1 MKHALFQIPI
11 VAIGLFISSCA
22 GNKSTSGGSAQP
34 GTNTPASTATVNVKE
49 EPVSYTADSVTLAG
63 FIAYD
68 ENAQEK
74 RPLVLVV
81 PEWWGLTDYPRM
93 RAKMLAQLGYVA
105 MAVDMY
111 GSGKVAANPQ
121 EAQEL
126 AIPFYQN
133 PQLAKTRLEAA
144 LAKAKTLA
152 RVDTA
157 RAAAIGYCF
166 GGYVALNAA
175 KLGSDLDGVVSFHGS
190 LGGRA
195 ARQGY
200 EAKILVCHGGADGFV
215 PPAEVAS
222 FRKGLDSVGADYQFV
237 VYPEATH
244 AFTNPDATESGKKY
258 NMPIRYNAAA
268 DSASWRDMKAFFARI
283 F

>member
-1 MKHALFQIPI
+1 MKHTLFQIPI

-22 GNKSTSGGSAQP
+22 GNKSTGGGSAQP
-34 GTNTPASTATVNVKE
+34 DTNTPATTATVNVKE
-49 EPVSYTADSVTLAG
+49 EPVSYTADGVTLAG

-68 ENAQEK
+68 ENAQGR

-81 PEWWGLTDYPRM
+81 PEWWGLTDYPRL

-111 GSGKVAANPQ
+111 GGGKVAANPQ

-126 AIPFYQN
+126 AIPFYQD

-144 LAKAKTLA
+144 LVKAKSLA

-157 RAAAIGYCF
+157 RSAAIGYCF

-190 LGGRA
+190 LAGVRPGRDMK
-195 ARQGY
+195 
-200 EAKILVCHGGADGFV
+200 AKILVCHGGADGFV

-244 AFTNPDATESGKKY
+244 AFTNPDATEIGKKF

>member
-1 MKHALFQIPI
+1 LVLF
-11 VAIGLFISSCA
+11 VSSCG
-22 GNKSTSGGSAQP
+22 GNKSTSGGSAQT
-34 GTNTPASTATVNVKE
+34 GTNTPTETATVNVKE
-49 EPVSYTADSVTLAG
+49 EQLRYEAGGVSMTGYM
-63 FIAYD
+63 AYD
-68 ENAQEK
+68 ENAQGR

-93 RAKMLAQLGYVA
+93 RAKMLAQMGYVA

-111 GSGKVAANPQ
+111 GGGKVAANPQ

-126 AIPFYQN
+126 ALPFYKD

-144 LAKAKTLA
+144 LEKAKTA
-152 RVDTA
+152 AQVDTG

-190 LGGRA
+190 LAGVPPGRDMK
-195 ARQGY
+195 
-200 EAKILVCHGGADGFV
+200 AKILVCHGGADGFV

-237 VYPEATH
+237 VYPDATH
-244 AFTNPDATESGKKY
+244 AFTNPDATETGKKF
-258 NMPIRYNAAA
+258 NMPIQYNAAA
-268 DSASWRDMKAFFARI
+268 DSASWRDMKTFFARV